1 MVKIAIF
8 GNEKDPQVSLVK
20 EKIKNKGVAIKVFDL
35 RSAKIVITEKRLD
48 CNENNLLDYNSFYVR
63 QIATT
68 LPEVFRENVSFEE
81 WLNYYPKYAKY
92 IVNERERMALR
103 LTLVKLLS
111 EEKFVV
117 NPYESQFYQM
127 LKVYQSYLLEKYN
140 LPIPDWLCTN
150 APETIKDFCGSH
162 VHKALTSGIQVDV
175 LSKKWLA
182 EWKNNPKIFQKYID
196 GFPVRAALVGEEIIG
211 SCKLISKE
219 KSVDVRL
226 GELRCEKLELQ
237 ESVKEIL
244 IKGGKLLKLHFSCI
258 DLIEKDNEYFVLEYN
273 PSPGFLLLEK
283 AAKIPV
289 AENLASYLIKNAK
302 K

>member
-8 GNEKDPQVSLVK
+8 GNEKDPQVALVK
-20 EKIKNKGVAIKVFDL
+20 EKIKNEGVETKVFDL
-35 RSAKIVITEKRLD
+35 RSAKIVIVEKRFD
-48 CNENNLLDYNSFYVR
+48 CNGENLLDYNSFYVR

-68 LPEVFRENVSFEE
+68 FPEVFRENVSFKE
-81 WLNYYPKYAKY
+81 WLNYYPEYVKY

-117 NPYESQFYQM
+117 NPYESQFYQR
-127 LKVYQSYLLEKYN
+127 LKVYQSYLLEKYT
-140 LPIPDWLCTN
+140 LPIPNWLCTN
-150 APETIKDFCGSH
+150 IPAVVKDFCGNY
-162 VHKALTSGIQVDV
+162 VYKALTSGTQVNV
-175 LSKKWLA
+175 ISKKWLA
-182 EWKNNPKIFQKYID
+182 EWKNNPRIFQKYVD
-196 GFPVRAALVGEEIIG
+196 GLPVRVALVGEEIIG
-211 SCKLISKE
+211 GCKIISKA

-226 GELRCEKLELQ
+226 GELRCEKLELP
-237 ESVKEIL
+237 ESIKEML
-244 IKGGKLLKLHFSCI
+244 IRGGKLLKLRFSCI

-273 PSPGFLLLEK
+273 PSPGFLLLEE

-289 AENLASYLIKNAK
+289 AESLAYYLIKNAK